1 MASPANNTIQVDG
14 VAEEVSLKA
23 FLLQAVL
30 WLPLAFFLWFVLRTV
45 AVYPVVRMVAAVL
58 TGWLPDVF
66 SGASQNFHTIDVD
79 TLLPAPGQFDAEGR
93 QGLITLTSN
102 ALQYA
107 YGMPVLI
114 GLVMATPMTWTR
126 TFVQLAIG
134 SAVLIPMQAFGVT
147 TELLKIVAFD
157 TGPDGAA
164 ALAANGVSPNAL
176 ALAYQFG
183 YLILPA
189 LTPIVLWILM
199 NRPFI
204 EALRI
209 PPEDFEPNRE
219 PSPVTSVDVHAPLE
233 STRNE

>member
-1 MASPANNTIQVDG
+1 MGTPLVTSPANTIDVDG

-30 WLPLAFFLWFVLRTV
+30 WLPLAFFIWFVLRTV
-45 AVYPVVRMVAAVL
+45 AVYPVVRLVTAVL

-66 SGASQNFHTIDVD
+66 TGASQNFHTIDVD
-79 TLLPAPGQFDAEGR
+79 TLLLAPGQFDAEGR

-114 GLVMATPMTWTR
+114 GLVMATPMTWSR

-134 SAVLIPMQAFGVT
+134 FAVLIPMQAFGVG
-147 TELLKIVAFD
+147 TEILKIVAFES
-157 TGPDGAA
+157 GPDGAA
-164 ALAANGVSPNAL
+164 ALARNGVSPTAL

-209 PPEDFEPNRE
+209 PPAMVE
-219 PSPVTSVDVHAPLE
+219 PSPAIRVDAAETPE
-233 STRNE
+233 SARDE

>member
-1 MASPANNTIQVDG
+1 MMAAGVNTIEVDG

-45 AVYPVVRMVAAVL
+45 AVFPVVRLVSAVL
-58 TGWLPDVF
+58 TGWLPDIF
-66 SGASQNFHTIDVD
+66 AGASQNFHTIDVD
-79 TLLPAPGQFDAEGR
+79 TLLPVPGQFDAEGR
-93 QGLITLTSN
+93 QGLMTLTSN

-134 SAVLIPMQAFGVT
+134 FAVLIPMQAFGVG
-147 TELLKIVAFD
+147 TELLKIIAFE

-164 ALAANGVSPNAL
+164 ALARNGVSPTAL

-209 PPEDFEPNRE
+209 PPGDAEPRALARVDYHALPE
-219 PSPVTSVDVHAPLE
+219 SPRDE
-233 STRNE
+233 

>member
-1 MASPANNTIQVDG
+1 MRTPATDYNTIEVDG

-23 FLLQAVL
+23 FLLLAVL

-45 AVYPVVRMVAAVL
+45 AVFPVVRMVAAVL
-58 TGWLPDVF
+58 TGWMPDVF
-66 SGASQNFHTIDVD
+66 AGASQNFHMIDVD

-93 QGLITLTSN
+93 QGLVTLTSN

-114 GLVMATPMTWTR
+114 GLVMATPMTWSR

-134 SAVLIPMQAFGVT
+134 FAVLILMQAFGVT
-147 TELLKIVAFD
+147 TEVLKIVAFD

-164 ALAANGVSPNAL
+164 AIARHGVGNTAI

-183 YLILPA
+183 YLILPP
-189 LTPIVLWILM
+189 LTPVLLWILM
-199 NRPFI
+199 NRRFI
-204 EALRI
+204 DALRS
-209 PPEDFEPNRE
+209 PPGE
-219 PSPVTSVDVHAPLE
+219 PLE
-233 STRNE
+233 PIGDRGVDSGPPNPSRPDD

>member
-1 MASPANNTIQVDG
+1 MASAVNTIEVDG

-58 TGWLPDVF
+58 TGWLPDIF
-66 SGASQNFHTIDVD
+66 SGASQNFHTVDVD
-79 TLLPAPGQFDAEGR
+79 TWLPAPGQFDAEGR

-107 YGMPVLI
+107 YGVPVLI
-114 GLVMATPMTWTR
+114 GLVMATPMTWAR
-126 TFVQLAIG
+126 TFMQLAIG
-134 SAVLIPMQAFGVT
+134 CAVLIPMQAFGVT
-147 TELLKIVAFD
+147 TELLKIVAFE

-164 ALAANGVSPNAL
+164 ALAANGVSPTAL

-204 EALRI
+204 EALRL
-209 PPEDFEPNRE
+209 PPEVAEPL
-219 PSPVTSVDVHAPLE
+219 PVARVDVDVPPE
-233 STRNE
+233 TTRDE

>member
-1 MASPANNTIQVDG
+1 MSASVNTIEVDG
-14 VAEEVSLKA
+14 VAEPVSLKT

-45 AVYPVVRMVAAVL
+45 AVFPVVRLVGAVL
-58 TGWLPDVF
+58 TGWMPDVF
-66 SGASQNFHTIDVD
+66 AGASQNFHTIDID
-79 TLLPAPGQFDAEGR
+79 TLLPAPGQFDEAGR
-93 QGLITLTSN
+93 QGLMTLTSN

-114 GLVMATPMTWTR
+114 GLVMATPMTWSR

-134 SAVLIPMQAFGVT
+134 AAILIPMQAFGVT
-147 TELLKIVAFD
+147 TEILKIVAFE
-157 TGPDGAA
+157 TGPPGTA
-164 ALAANGVSPNAL
+164 ALAAHGVGPTSI

-189 LTPIVLWILM
+189 LTPILLWILM

-204 EALRI
+204 DALRL
-209 PPEDFEPNRE
+209 
-219 PSPVTSVDVHAPLE
+219 PVAVAGRTPVLSSAVPTGARVDE
-233 STRNE
+233 

>member
-1 MASPANNTIQVDG
+1 MAASVNTIEVDG

-23 FLLQAVL
+23 FLLQAIL

-45 AVYPVVRMVAAVL
+45 AVFPVVRLVSAVL
-58 TGWLPDVF
+58 TGWLPDIF
-66 SGASQNFHTIDVD
+66 AGANQNFHTIDVD

-93 QGLITLTSN
+93 QGLMTLTSN

-134 SAVLIPMQAFGVT
+134 FAVLIPMQAFGVT
-147 TELLKIVAFD
+147 TELLKIVAFE

-164 ALAANGVSPNAL
+164 ALARDGVSPTAL

-209 PPEDFEPNRE
+209 PPGDAEP
-219 PSPVTSVDVHAPLE
+219 PALPGVDEHRHPEV
-233 STRNE
+233 TRNE